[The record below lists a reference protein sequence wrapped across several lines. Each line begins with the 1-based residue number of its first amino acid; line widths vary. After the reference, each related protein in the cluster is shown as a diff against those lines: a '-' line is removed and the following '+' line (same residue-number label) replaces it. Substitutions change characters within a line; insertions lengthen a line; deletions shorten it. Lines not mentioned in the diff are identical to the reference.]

1 MRIRT
6 RAIEKLKSLP
16 RCVKYVVAAVFVLL
30 VGAGNWLGIST
41 FRIYKANLG
50 ELKTDLSQWYD
61 GGKNERILVIAPHCD
76 DETLSCGGVIS
87 RAVRDGAKVKVVM
100 VTNGDGYYEVV
111 RRLGLAGA
119 KSYIGFGLKRQKES
133 RAALRL
139 LGVRDDDAIFLGY
152 PDRGTVAMWLSN
164 WSPDKPFRSR
174 YTRCSR
180 SPYADCFRPGTPYCG
195 TALLSDLM
203 DIIGSYRP
211 TTIYYPHPSDQHSDH
226 WAVHCFVTQA
236 LYELGMLDKVRT
248 GLYLVHRGDWPIPQG
263 LHPTLP
269 MRPPAAL
276 TDIGT
281 RWYESRLSR
290 AEIAQK
296 LKAVQ
301 MYRSQLA
308 ILGDFLRSFDRKSE
322 LFGSYRSGTIVRA
335 NGRFDAGD
343 EAWARVPPCI
353 TDPVGDSL
361 RVDVGRGGDIRFLRC
376 CYDDKRLYARIE
388 LAHPHSRRM
397 SYGIQVCGLPDAA
410 AGRLTAS
417 ISGRGRVTNGARA
430 VRSGDTIDFA
440 VPLYKLGRWNA
451 LLVCADSSVEKKKV
465 DRTAWRLLI
474 REDAVKPDP
483 SHREAARL
491 PARRTPASPAR
502 ISP

>member
-1 MRIRT
+1 MHLRT
-6 RAIEKLKSLP
+6 RVIEKLKSLP
-16 RCVKYVVAAVFVLL
+16 RCVKYIVAAVFVLL
-30 VGAGNWLGIST
+30 VVAGNWLGIST

-87 RAVRDGAKVKVVM
+87 RAIQDGAKVKVVM

-119 KSYIGFGLKRQKES
+119 KSYIRFGLKRQKES

-139 LGVRDDDAIFLGY
+139 LGVGDDDVIFLGY
-152 PDRGTVAMWLSN
+152 PDRGTAAMWLGYWPS
-164 WSPDKPFRSR
+164 DKPFRSR

-180 SPYADCFRPGTPYCG
+180 SPYADCYRPETPYCG
-195 TALLSDLM
+195 QALLA
-203 DIIGSYRP
+203 DIKAIIAAYHP
-211 TTIYYPHPSDQHSDH
+211 TTVYFPHPSDQHSDH

-236 LYELGMLDKVRT
+236 LYELGMLGKVRT

-269 MRPPAAL
+269 MRPPACL

-281 RWYESRLSR
+281 RWFECPLSKDQ
-290 AEIAQK
+290 IAQK
-296 LKAVQ
+296 LRAIH

-308 ILGDFLRSFDRKSE
+308 ILGDYLRSFDRKSE
-322 LFGSYRSGTIVRA
+322 LFGSYQSGTISRA
-335 NGRFDAGD
+335 DGRFDAGD

-353 TDPVGDSL
+353 LDPVGDSL
-361 RVDVGRGGDIRFLRC
+361 RVDVGRGGDIRSVRF
-376 CYDDKRLYARIE
+376 CYDSGYLYARIE

-417 ISGRGRVTNGARA
+417 ITGRGRVTNGARA

-440 VPLYKLGRWNA
+440 VPLSKLGNWTA
-451 LLVCADSSVEKKKV
+451 LMICADSSIEKKKV

-474 REDAVKPDP
+474 REDAANPLP